1 MNATLAKLVQRLD
14 DSALLSAGVIPWSCP
29 IPSFGDPE
37 VSSIATLGLN
47 PSNREFVDE
56 NGRELDG
63 DERRF
68 QTLRSLGLRRW
79 SAASGSHLNK
89 IADSCRSYFA
99 ANPYD
104 TWFRRLDYLLT
115 GTEVSYYGVLGGA
128 CHLDLI
134 PYATAA
140 KWGDLSNKQRAV
152 LIDYSGEALGM
163 LLRGSAVRVIVL
175 NGRSVV
181 DLFEA
186 VTSVRFETQRM
197 ARWSLP
203 RSSSHGVAGIAYSG
217 SVSSIAGIPLGRE
230 IRVLGFNHNIQS
242 SFGVTRIVINA
253 IRQWLTD
260 SYTQASV

>member
-1 MNATLAKLVQRLD
+1 MNDTLAKLVERLD
-14 DSALLSAGVIPWSCP
+14 DRVLLTAGVIPWSCP
-29 IPSFGDPE
+29 IPSFGDFE
-37 VSSIATLGLN
+37 LSSIATLGLN

-56 NGRELDG
+56 NGRELVG

-79 SAASGSHLNK
+79 SAASGSHLSK
-89 IADSCRSYFA
+89 IADSCKSYFA
-99 ANPYD
+99 AKPYD

-115 GTEVSYYGVLGGA
+115 GAEASYYGMLGGA

-140 KWGDLSNKQRAV
+140 KWGELSSKQRAI
-152 LIDYSGEALGM
+152 LLDCSGDSLGM
-163 LLRGSAVRVIVL
+163 LLRDSAVQIIVL

-186 VTSVRFETQRM
+186 VTCVRLETQRM
-197 ARWSLP
+197 ATWSLP
-203 RSSSHGVAGIAYSG
+203 RKSSPRVAGIAYSG
-217 SVSSIAGIPLGRE
+217 VVSSISGVPLGRE

-242 SFGVTRIVINA
+242 SFGVTTVVTNA

-260 SYTQASV
+260 SYAQVSA